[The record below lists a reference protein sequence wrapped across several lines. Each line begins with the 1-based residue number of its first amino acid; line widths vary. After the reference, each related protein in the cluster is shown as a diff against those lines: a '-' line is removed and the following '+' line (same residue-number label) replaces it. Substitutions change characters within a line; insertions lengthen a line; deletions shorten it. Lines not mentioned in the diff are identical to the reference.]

1 MATITTKW
9 TLEDY
14 HHMISTGLLDDKSV
28 ELIQGDVVE
37 MAPEGKP
44 HAYFSTKSDKHLT
57 KLLGDRALVLQAK
70 PITLPNQSEPQPDI
84 SVVQPLDEEYLEH
97 HPYVE
102 NIFWLIEYSDTT
114 LKKDL
119 ELKSSTYAE
128 VGIRE
133 YWIANLRERV
143 LMVFRDPEGDK
154 YMSREDY
161 TSGSLSP
168 LSFPDVQVEVSSIIK
183 KK

>member
-1 MATITTKW
+1 MAIATTKW

-14 HHMISTGLLDDKSV
+14 HHMVSTGLLDDKNV
-28 ELIQGDVVE
+28 ELIRGDVIE
-37 MAPEGKP
+37 TAPEGKP
-44 HAYFSTKSDKHLT
+44 HAYFSTRSDKYLT

-84 SVVQPLDEEYLEH
+84 SVVQPLDEEYLDH

-119 ELKSSTYAE
+119 ELKTSVYAE
-128 VGIRE
+128 VNIQE
-133 YWIANLRERV
+133 YWIVNLKKRT
-143 LMVFRDPEGDK
+143 LIVFREPSAGT
-154 YMSREDY
+154 YTSRSDY

-168 LSFPDVQVEVSSIIK
+168 FSFPDIQVEVSAIIK
-183 KK
+183 K

>member
-1 MATITTKW
+1 MVTLTTKW
-9 TLEDY
+9 TLQDY
-14 HHMISTGLLDDKSV
+14 HQMISTGLLDNKNV
-28 ELIQGDVVE
+28 ELIRGDIVE

-44 HAYFSTKSDKHLT
+44 HAYFSTQSDKYLT
-57 KLLGDRALVLQAK
+57 RLLGDRALVLQAK

-84 SVVQPLDEEYLEH
+84 SVVQPLGEAYLDH

-128 VGIRE
+128 VGIQE
-133 YWIANLRERV
+133 YWIVDLKARSLI
-143 LMVFRDPEGDK
+143 VFRNPEANT
-154 YMSREDY
+154 YTSRLDY
-161 TSGSLSP
+161 SSGSLSP
-168 LSFPDVQVEVSSIIK
+168 LSFPDVKIEVNAIVK
-183 KK
+183 K

>member
-14 HHMISTGLLDDKSV
+14 HHMIATGLLDDKNV

-37 MAPEGKP
+37 VAPEGKP
-44 HAYFSTKSDKHLT
+44 HAYFSTRSDKYLT

-102 NIFWLIEYSDTT
+102 NVFWLIEYSDTT

-133 YWIANLRERV
+133 YWIVNLRERT
-143 LMVFRDPEGDK
+143 LIVFREPKAGK
-154 YMSREDY
+154 YNSRRDY
-161 TSGSLSP
+161 TSGRLYP
-168 LSFPDVQVEVSSIIK
+168 LSFPSVQIEVSAIIK
-183 KK
+183 K

>member
-1 MATITTKW
+1 MATVTTKW
-9 TLEDY
+9 TLHDY
-14 HHMISTGLLDDKSV
+14 HQMVKTGLLDNKNV
-28 ELIQGDVVE
+28 ELIRGDIVE

-44 HAYFSTKSDKHLT
+44 HAYFSTQSDKYLT
-57 KLLGDRALVLQAK
+57 RLLEDQALVLQAK

-84 SVVQPLDEEYLEH
+84 SVVQPLGEEYLDH

-128 VGIRE
+128 VGIQE
-133 YWIANLRERV
+133 YWIVNLKARS
-143 LMVFRDPEGDK
+143 LIVFTNPKGNR
-154 YMSREDY
+154 YASRNDY
-161 TSGSLSP
+161 FSGKLSP
-168 LSFPDVQVEVSSIIK
+168 LSFPSVQIEVNAIIK
-183 KK
+183 K